1 MAIFINNKG
10 FYIFKTKIY
19 QRVEMKNVIKLEKKR
34 KKKKDLK
41 ELLKKATILGSII
54 KSLDL
59 LFEYFIRK

>member
-19 QRVEMKNVIKLEKKR
+19 QRVEMKDVIKLEKKK

-41 ELLKKATILGSII
+41 ELFKKATILGSII

>member
-19 QRVEMKNVIKLEKKR
+19 QRVEMKDVIKLEKKR

-41 ELLKKATILGSII
+41 ELFKKATILGSII